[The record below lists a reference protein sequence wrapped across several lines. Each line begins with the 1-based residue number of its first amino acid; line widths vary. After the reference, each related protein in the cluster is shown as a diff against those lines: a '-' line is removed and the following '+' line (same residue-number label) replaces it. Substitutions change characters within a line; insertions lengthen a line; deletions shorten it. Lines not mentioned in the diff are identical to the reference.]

1 MSTQDDVRRRALEL
15 PGAEES
21 TDGFGFSVMN
31 GSKLR
36 AFAWA
41 WRDRALVREF
51 EELSAITIV
60 LLEQQLNE
68 LQVDRLAACKIHRR
82 GLSVCPF
89 SQAYAESPV

>member
-1 MSTQDDVRRRALEL
+1 MSTQDDVRRLALEL

-51 EELSAITIV
+51 EEQRELCAAEGQLRPSVDACRVEQVSAC
-60 LLEQQLNE
+60 
-68 LQVDRLAACKIHRR
+68 AAPTASPKAGPSRR
-82 GLSVCPF
+82 RRH
-89 SQAYAESPV
+89 